1 MNILLYEGGDEL
13 EFAVLVLCPSFYSD
27 PIGFH
32 KWPNNGHEIA
42 SHSTHYNLLAHTHH

>member
-1 MNILLYEGGDEL
+1 MYISHTCQLDKK
-13 EFAVLVLCPSFYSD
+13 LCEEDRTRKFL

-42 SHSTHYNLLAHTHH
+42 SHSTHYNLLACTHH